1 MKNLLLI
8 LALFSFSTLQALN
21 KKLLEKTQV
30 YPDINPIEI
39 NEIRNLEIGESI
51 FNPMAVD
58 EGYFLRLVSDS
69 EVTLKTI
76 RETPLMSFDE
86 GKLVI
91 TSFNQ
96 AFTKQ
101 FLGNCITTWH
111 GALCIRKSD
120 LKKTPEKILEL
131 NSRHCWDDYGV
142 NNDFLARCKSK
153 KIKIQDLGLN
163 FSLENRK
170 GGYEFILDRKDSESI
185 EVTRRFLPDWGMP
198 EKLRERIGDMSN
210 SLEAGTHQKIYIP
223 LIENEPQYFFHFNV
237 LDEIY
242 MFEYLGNDK
251 YSIKELKKAD
261 VDLFNIDKKFTK
273 TQETLAFKWNRR
285 DYLFELID
293 RCTNNFGFKEESEIS
308 SCVQKETFN
317 DKQIAVL
324 EEQNNILS
332 QQSVNQSNN
341 RGTEFL
347 NAFIGGLTSGLISNA
362 IQNRNTQPTIIYRNN
377 PPPRFYTD

>member
-1 MKNLLLI
+1 MKNLFLI

-21 KKLLEKTQV
+21 KKLLEKSQT
-30 YPDINPIEI
+30 YHDINPIEI
-39 NEIRNLEIGESI
+39 NEIRNLQIGESI
-51 FNPMAVD
+51 FNPATID
-58 EGYFLRLVSDS
+58 EAYFLRLVSDS

-76 RETPLMSFDE
+76 SENTLMSFDE

-91 TSFNQ
+91 SAFSQ
-96 AFTKQ
+96 PFTKQ

-120 LKKTPEKILEL
+120 IKKTPEKILEL

-142 NNDFLARCKSK
+142 NDDFLARCKSK
-153 KIKIQDLGLN
+153 KIKIKDLGLN

-170 GGYEFILDRKDSESI
+170 FNFEFILDRKDSESI
-185 EVTRRFLPDWGMP
+185 EVTRRFYPDWGMT
-198 EKLRERIGDMSN
+198 EKLRERIGDMSKA
-210 SLEAGTHQKIYIP
+210 LGEGTDLKIYIP
-223 LIENEPQYFFHFNV
+223 LIENEPQYFFHFNEA
-237 LDEIY
+237 DEVY

-261 VDLFNIDKKFTK
+261 VDLFNLDKKFAK
-273 TQETLAFKWNRR
+273 NQETLALKWNSR

-293 RCTNNFGFKEESEIS
+293 RCTNNFGFKEENEIS

-347 NAFIGGLTSGLISNA
+347 NAFIGGLTSGIISNA

-377 PPPRFYTD
+377 PPPRYYSD